1 MSAGRYDLSIEQGAT
16 FTLPIS
22 YKDSNDAVIN
32 LSSGYTARM
41 RIKESHG
48 GTLLASTESGDS
60 TGATISIALAASGN
74 NVTISMTAANTAA
87 LSFDNAVYDVELV
100 AGDVVDRLLEGRVKL
115 KKEVTV

>member
-1 MSAGRYDLSIEQGAT
+1 MSAGRYDLTIEQGAT

-32 LSSGYTARM
+32 LSSGYSARM

-48 GTLLASTESGDS
+48 GTLLASTESADS
-60 TGATISIALAASGN
+60 TGATITVTLAASGN
-74 NVTISMTAANTAA
+74 NVTISMTATNTAA
-87 LSFDNAVYDVELV
+87 LNFDSAVYDLEL
-100 AGDVVDRLLEGRVKL
+100 ASGSEVDRLLEGRVKL